1 MSGSCAST
9 PRGSMKSVRL
19 NIRLKNMMT
28 KAPAKSAPI
37 SLLTTESDERLMALT
52 VGRARKA
59 MPQHES
65 EKVAT

>member
-1 MSGSCAST
+1 
-9 PRGSMKSVRL
+9 MKSVRL
-19 NIRLKNMMT
+19 NIRLKNKMT
-28 KAPAKSAPI
+28 KAPAKRAPI

-59 MPQHES
+59 IPQQES